1 MAKAKPVPRMRAA
14 AQRAEQAAKIGRAT
28 GKGACPAKQ
37 EMSAQRAN
45 VTAQK
50 TDGSAQRANVTA
62 PRADGSAQS
71 ADVSAQRAQAHPKE
85 PRARCAPFRTK
96 RGLLKTLAS
105 RFETV
110 VYHVYER
117 AAGLSEEHPAL
128 GLRATTSLLRALGVA
143 APRVASSVT
152 VSRARGEVLRAL
164 VHFEDLRRF
173 MGSIERV
180 RFSGCEEAATFA
192 ARAPHA
198 RGPNAAGVVSITSAP
213 GGRSTEVKAVLAGA
227 RPAGRVARA
236 LGSLLAEEPKRRLR
250 GDLRRL
256 RQWIETGEIPTS
268 AGQPSG
274 RRAA

>member
-96 RGLLKTLAS
+96 RGLLKALAS

-164 VHFEDLRRF
+164 VHFEELRRF

-213 GGRSTEVKAVLAGA
+213 GGRGTEVKAVLAGA
-227 RPAGRVARA
+227 RPAGHVSRA
-236 LGSLLAEEPKRRLR
+236 LGRLLAEEPKRRLR